1 MKKSINKSTMNTD
14 DIITKVILFV
24 KNGTKA
30 LDNVKVHAIKSML
43 KKVYDID
50 VSYKLIEKRF
60 NDIH

>member
-1 MKKSINKSTMNTD
+1 MNTD